1 MSNTYF
7 LTTPIYYVNDV
18 PHIGHA
24 YTTLACDVIARFLRL
39 DGKEVKFLTGTDE
52 HGQKVEAAAE
62 KAGIAPQDFVDK
74 VSMNF
79 RTLDKALNFA
89 YDDFIRTTEPRH
101 HEAVEYFWNQLV
113 SKGQIYLGA
122 YSGWYSTRDESFYQ
136 EHELVN
142 GLAPTGAPVHWVEEP
157 SYFFR
162 LSEFQEPLLKF
173 FEDHPDFIAPTSRRN
188 EVISFVKSGLK
199 DLSVSRTGVKWG
211 IPVPGNGDHT
221 IYVWIDAL
229 VNYLTGAGYPHTDS
243 ASFQNLWPAYLH
255 VVGKDILK
263 FHAIYW
269 PALLMGAGLPLPK
282 RIFAHGWWTNEGQ
295 KISKSLGNTIDP
307 FELSSTYGCDATRYF
322 LMREIPFGNDGDFS
336 RDAIKQ
342 RINSQLANELGNLV
356 QRVLS
361 MIVKNCDQKIPTP
374 GAYTPADTEFAKGA
388 EHILE
393 EIRPLMVDQQAIQ
406 KALESIWKLV
416 THANRYVDTQ
426 APWNLRKTDPDR
438 MNTVLYILADA
449 IRQIGI
455 LIQPFMPEAGLKI
468 LDALDVNPD
477 HRTFA
482 SYTKALVPQSPI
494 QEPTPIF
501 PRLED

>member
-7 LTTPIYYVNDV
+7 ITTPIYYVNDV

-39 DGKEVKFLTGTDE
+39 DGKDVKFLTGTDE
-52 HGQKVEAAAE
+52 HGQKVEAAAH
-62 KAGIAPQDFVDK
+62 KADLDPQAFVDN

-79 RTLDKALNFA
+79 RTLDKAMNFA

-101 HEAVEYFWNQLV
+101 HEAVEYFWDQLV
-113 SKGQIYLGA
+113 AKGQIYLGT
-122 YSGWYSTRDESFYQ
+122 YSGWYSVRDESFYN

-162 LSEFQEPLLKF
+162 LSQFQEPLLKF

-211 IPVPGNGDHT
+211 IPVPGNKDHT

-229 VNYLTGAGYPHTDS
+229 VNYLTGAGYPHTQS
-243 ASFQNLWPAYLH
+243 ASFQNFWPAYLH

-263 FHAIYW
+263 FHAVYW
-269 PALLMGAGLPLPK
+269 PALLMGAGLPIPK

-307 FELSSTYGCDATRYF
+307 FELVKTYGCDATRYF

-336 RDAIKQ
+336 RELVKQ

-361 MIVKNCDQKIPTP
+361 MIAKNCDQTIPTP
-374 GAYTPADTEFAKGA
+374 GPYTPEDLEFLDSAKSILTEVR
-388 EHILE
+388 HLIT
-393 EIRPLMVDQQAIQ
+393 DQQAIQ
-406 KALESIWKLV
+406 KALEVIWKLIS
-416 THANRYVDTQ
+416 NSNKYIDTQ
-426 APWNLRKTDPDR
+426 APWTLRKTDPER
-438 MNTVLYILADA
+438 MRTVLYVLADA

-455 LIQPFMPEAGLKI
+455 LVQPFMPETGHKVLSV
-468 LDALDVNPD
+468 LDVSPF

-482 SYTKALVPQSPI
+482 YYSKSLSPRTSI
-494 QEPTPIF
+494 KEPTPLF